1 MILKKQ
7 NLKNNTYNMKKKSLL
22 ILIILFGCYYL
33 YSFTS
38 ENIKYE
44 ILNEII
50 KDNELTLF
58 KICSKSDK
66 IEIFENILIVN

>member
-1 MILKKQ
+1 
-7 NLKNNTYNMKKKSLL
+7 MKKKSLL